1 MKQNNLS
8 LSFKLARLELRQG
21 WKHFGVFVACLILGV
36 TIMASV
42 NTFGAL
48 VKESLNS
55 EAQSLLGG
63 DIEIRIRG
71 VEATSEQ
78 REFLEKYGKISY
90 VAIMRS
96 MLHFNDKHT
105 VIEIKAVDKNY
116 PLLGKLVF
124 NEDVTKEQVFAE
136 NGIAVDSIL
145 LSQMGLKIGD
155 EVRIGEGNYIVRA
168 TIKTEPDRAI
178 QIFSFGA
185 KVLMSDASLDLSK
198 LTSTFSLTEHRY
210 RVLTPKNIA
219 VNIEYEKQVEQ
230 ELNKRFSETSW
241 RVTTDSDSNQGLKR
255 FLDQLL
261 AFMSLSGLAT
271 FLIAG
276 IGIGSSVR
284 AYLEKKSQTIAVLK
298 VQGASRNMVLS
309 TYCIVI
315 AALAL
320 AGGIIGAVIAT
331 IITSSLVP
339 LLATIL
345 PSLKGQNGIYIPA
358 SLLAMW
364 YGFLIAYLFSI
375 PALLSAVNI
384 RPSVLFRSKM
394 AMLNLINDKNVAIS
408 VSIIGFLLLAT
419 LFINADDY
427 IFTAGAIATI
437 LMAFGL
443 FYLCALCVKK
453 MARNVKVKQPWLKLA
468 LGNMHRTGSTTG
480 TVIFAIGISL
490 SVLIA
495 LTLTEANFQARIKEL
510 MEEKAPSL
518 FMIDIQPHQ
527 TEGFKNLLLE
537 YAPED
542 KVMLFPMVR
551 GRITHLNQTPI
562 EQIKVDDDISWAV
575 NGDRGLSYSAK
586 PPANANIVKGEWWD
600 DDYKGEPLVSVDSR
614 FLTGMGIDIGD
625 TITLSI
631 LGQDITAKIANARKI
646 DYSTFQMNFAI
657 IFSPNTL
664 EGFPHT
670 SLATIHLDKSTNKEF
685 QLIEEIVQ
693 KFQAVT
699 VVRTKEVVDLV
710 NNIMQHI
717 ATALRI
723 TVAISIFAG
732 LLVLTSALSATIQQR
747 MYDIAI
753 LKVLGAK
760 RGDILKSCTAEWML
774 LALATSLIAA
784 SIGTFSAFMI
794 NARLRGQEF
803 YLMPH
808 ITITTIIACVAVIW
822 IIGYMGNRRLFNF
835 RCSALLRNE

>member
-8 LSFKLARLELRQG
+8 LPIKLARLELRQG
-21 WKHFGVFVACLILGV
+21 WKHFSVFVACLVLGV
-36 TIMASV
+36 AIMASV

-48 VKESLNS
+48 VKKSLSS

-63 DIEIRIRG
+63 DMEIRIRG
-71 VEATSEQ
+71 IEATKEQ
-78 REFLEKYGKISY
+78 QQFLEKYGKISY
-90 VAIMRS
+90 VATMRS

-105 VIEIKAVDKNY
+105 VVEIKAVDKNY
-116 PLLGKLVF
+116 PLLGKLAF
-124 NEDVTKEQVFAE
+124 NEEITKEEVFAS

-145 LSQMGLKIGD
+145 LSQMNLKIGD
-155 EVRIGEGNYIVRA
+155 EVRIGEANYIIRA
-168 TIKTEPDRAI
+168 TLKTEPDRAV

-185 KVLMSDASLDLSK
+185 KVLMSDASLALSK
-198 LTSTFSLTEHRY
+198 LVSTFSLTEHRY
-210 RVLTPKNIA
+210 RVLTAKNIK
-219 VNIEYEKQVEQ
+219 VNEEYEKQVED
-230 ELNKRFSETSW
+230 ELSKHFPDTSW
-241 RVTTDSDSNQGLKR
+241 RVSIGTDGNQTLKR

-298 VQGASRNMVLS
+298 VQGASRKVVLS
-309 TYCIVI
+309 TYSLVI

-320 AGGIIGAVIAT
+320 AGGVLGALIAI
-331 IITSSLVP
+331 IITTSLVP

-345 PSLKGQNGIYIPA
+345 PTLKGQSGIHFPS
-358 SLLAMW
+358 SLLAIW

-394 AMLNLINDKNVAIS
+394 AMLNLINDKNVRIAIA
-408 VSIIGFLLLAT
+408 VTGLLLLAT
-419 LFINADDY
+419 LFASSDDY
-427 IFTAGAIATI
+427 IFTAGAIAII

-453 MARNVKVKQPWLKLA
+453 MARKVQVKKPWLKLA
-468 LGNMHRTGSTTG
+468 LGNMYRTGSTTG

-495 LTLTEANFQARIKEL
+495 LTLTEANFQARIKQL
-510 MEEKAPSL
+510 MDEKAPSL

-527 TEGFKNLLLE
+527 TEGIKNLLLQ
-537 YAPED
+537 YAAPD
-542 KVMLFPMVR
+542 KVMIFPMVR
-551 GRITHLNQTPI
+551 GRMTHLNKTPI
-562 EQIKVDDDISWAV
+562 EQVKVNDDISWAV
-575 NGDRGLSYSAK
+575 NGDRGLSYSEL
-586 PPANANIVKGEWWD
+586 PPANANIVKGTWWEK
-600 DDYKGEPLVSVDSR
+600 DYKGKPLISVDSR
-614 FLTGMGIDIGD
+614 FLSGMGIDIGD

-631 LGQDITAKIANARKI
+631 LGQDVTAEIANAREI

-670 SLATIHLDKSTNKEF
+670 SLATIYLDKNNNQEF
-685 QLIEEIVQ
+685 ELIEKIV
-693 KFQAVT
+693 KDFAGVT

-710 NNIMQHI
+710 QNIMQHI
-717 ATALRI
+717 ATALGV

-760 RGDILKSCTAEWML
+760 RSDILKSCTAEWML
-774 LALATSLIAA
+774 LALSTSVIAA

-794 NARLRGQEF
+794 NTRLRGQEF
-803 YLMPH
+803 YFMPH
-808 ITITTIIACVAVIW
+808 ITITTIIVCMVVIW
-822 IIGYMGNRRLFNF
+822 IIGYMGNRRLFSF
-835 RCSALLRNE
+835 RCSTLLRNE